1 MIHMQLTPVLT
12 RIVLHQAVQWVRT
25 SLRHLVINLESLVV
39 VHELEPA
46 INLALHGVA
55 SFSPSVVI

>member
-12 RIVLHQAVQWVRT
+12 RIVLQQAVQWVRT
-25 SLRHLVINLESLVV
+25 SLRHSVINLESLVV

-46 INLALHGVA
+46 MLLAGKHSDAIKLKHG
-55 SFSPSVVI
+55 